1 MEKKNDKK
9 TYETPTVELLKFD
22 NNDVITTSGFEGDG
36 FDGEEEDEIG
46 RGDRFGG
53 NSTGNTTPDVKVD

>member
-22 NNDVITTSGFEGDG
+22 NNDVITTSGFEG
-36 FDGEEEDEIG
+36 EEDEFD
-46 RGDRFGG
+46 RGESYGA

>member
-22 NNDVITTSGFEGDG
+22 NNDVITTSGFEGV
-36 FDGEEEDEIG
+36 EDEFE
-46 RGDRFGG
+46 RGDRDGG
-53 NSTGNTTPDVKVD
+53 RDGGFNTPDVKVD